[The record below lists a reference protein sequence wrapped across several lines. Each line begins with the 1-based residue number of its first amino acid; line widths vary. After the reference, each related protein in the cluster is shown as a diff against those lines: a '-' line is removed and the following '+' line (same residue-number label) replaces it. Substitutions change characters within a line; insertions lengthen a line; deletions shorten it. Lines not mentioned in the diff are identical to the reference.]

1 MSQDDAQRGQRPRW
15 IDRFPAL
22 RRAGRGLLAFWSR
35 DPLTLSASIAF
46 YTSLSFAPLLTFAV
60 KLLSSLSPEREAR
73 FIAELATILGPQVG
87 EATRLVLARVDAEG
101 LEGVSDWVALGA
113 IAFSASAV
121 FGQLQKS
128 INRLWGLDDEG
139 RGGWRG
145 WIRDRLVSFGMLV
158 GMGMLLLTT
167 FVASSAIAA
176 LFTGSSPV
184 VTAFSE
190 LSATS
195 LIALAFALM
204 FHYVPYVRPSMRRC
218 LIAGVV
224 TALLFQLG
232 KWALGLYFARAG
244 IGSAYGPAS
253 AIVLLM
259 AWSYYVS
266 LLVLA
271 GSALAR
277 PPTPAKPEDVEDDY
291 QDVDQ
296 NGNGAR

>member
-1 MSQDDAQRGQRPRW
+1 MPA
-15 IDRFPAL
+15 DRETNAAPSAKTDTPL
-22 RRAGRGLLAFWSR
+22 WRIAWNGVTAFWSR
-35 DPLTLSASIAF
+35 DPLTLAASIAF

-60 KLLSSLSPEREAR
+60 KLLSALGPEREAR
-73 FIAELATILGPQVG
+73 FVAELASILGPQVA
-87 EATRLVLARVDAEG
+87 EAARLVLARVGETG
-101 LEGVSDWVALGA
+101 LQGVSDWVALGA

-145 WIRDRLVSFGMLV
+145 WLRDRLVSFGMLV

-176 LFTGSSPV
+176 LFTDNSPL
-184 VTAFSE
+184 VTASSE
-190 LSATS
+190 AVATG
-195 LIALAFALM
+195 LIALAFGLM
-204 FHYVPYVRPSMRRC
+204 FHFVPYVRPALTRC
-218 LIAGVV
+218 LLAGLA
-224 TALLFQLG
+224 TALLFQAG
-232 KWALGLYFARAG
+232 KWALGLYFTRAEV
-244 IGSAYGPAS
+244 GSAYGPAS

-277 PPTPAKPEDVEDDY
+277 PPTLARPEQAADARATPAERAD
-291 QDVDQ
+291 
-296 NGNGAR
+296 